1 LGCLFCNLTNGESL
15 ESLLQPD
22 VPEPA
27 FDVSN
32 RLIVAVLEAAGY
44 KRRFFVGHVLHAGV
58 TVVLLS
64 HHFQL
69 LQPYSAVDTGT
80 TFFSLPFFPLHVFPA
95 ILGKA
100 RHLDCCGRLQL
111 GHRMLDRKLAR
122 DCLSVPVNA
131 VARTLF
137 SLA

>member
-1 LGCLFCNLTNGESL
+1 MGCLFWNLTNGESL

-44 KRRFFVGHVLHAGV
+44 KRRIFIGHVLHAGV

-80 TFFSLPFFPLHVFPA
+80 TFFSYRSFLSMSFPPY
-95 ILGKA
+95 
-100 RHLDCCGRLQL
+100 
-111 GHRMLDRKLAR
+111 LAKR
-122 DCLSVPVNA
+122 GTSSA
-131 VARTLF
+131 VGAY
-137 SLA
+137 SLVIEC